1 MYRQASQGTLKIRQ
15 KDGKSGKCFKIGSP
29 FGFNYAFLFLFAE
42 GRSLPMERRHQV
54 LENGTLIINKVTRK
68 DKGLYSCTATNR
80 QGNSAS
86 QSGQL
91 KVIGEF
97 FPLELFLRESQQCN
111 DINNHLFAVLGAKKK
126 PALLGP
132 YSELI
137 MVLSTYRVSQQVCEG
152 SEHRLQKSLYFAPK
166 NCFFSLF
173 L

>member
-1 MYRQASQGTLKIRQ
+1 MWRRGIMYRQASQGTCLSKIRQ
-15 KDGKSGKCFKIGSP
+15 NAGKFIYVEMFQNWPIIFLVHFFP
-29 FGFNYAFLFLFAE
+29 FFAE
-42 GRSLPMERRHQV
+42 GRTLPMERRHQV

-97 FPLELFLRESQQCN
+97 FPLEVVFWEKANNVMTLITICLRCW
-111 DINNHLFAVLGAKKK
+111 VPRKKGA
-126 PALLGP
+126 ALLVGI

-137 MVLSTYRVSQQVCEG
+137 MERPNWLST
-152 SEHRLQKSLYFAPK
+152 
-166 NCFFSLF
+166 
-173 L
+173 

>member
-15 KDGKSGKCFKIGSP
+15 KDGKVENVSKLAPHLGAL
-29 FGFNYAFLFLFAE
+29 GFNYAFLFLFAE

-97 FPLELFLRESQQCN
+97 FP
-111 DINNHLFAVLGAKKK
+111 
-126 PALLGP
+126 
-132 YSELI
+132 
-137 MVLSTYRVSQQVCEG
+137 
-152 SEHRLQKSLYFAPK
+152 
-166 NCFFSLF
+166 
-173 L
+173 

>member
-1 MYRQASQGTLKIRQ
+1 MYRQASQGTCLSKIRQ
-15 KDGKSGKCFKIGSP
+15 NAGKFIYVEMFQNWPIIFLVHFFP
-29 FGFNYAFLFLFAE
+29 FFAE
-42 GRSLPMERRHQV
+42 GRTLPMERRHQV

-97 FPLELFLRESQQCN
+97 FPLEVVFLRESQQCN

-126 PALLGP
+126 KGLL
-132 YSELI
+132 Y
-137 MVLSTYRVSQQVCEG
+137 
-152 SEHRLQKSLYFAPK
+152 
-166 NCFFSLF
+166 
-173 L
+173 